1 MKRQLRI
8 SLLAFVVLSLVLS
21 ACQTATPGPATQ
33 APVPTEGEAATTAP
47 EATEATAAT
56 EPSEATEAPAATE
69 AQPAAE
75 KGGSIAWA
83 TASEPESMDPA
94 CTFSSIADIHYKAV
108 YDSLVFWSPEDQDF
122 HPYLAES
129 WDVSDDF
136 MSYTF
141 HLRSDVVFHDGTPFN
156 AEAVKFNFDRIVAI
170 VAEDCPQA
178 SVAQSRLGRT
188 YTDAE
193 VIDEFT
199 VKVNFSAA
207 NPIFLVGAADLYF
220 VAPSA
225 VEEFGVEV
233 GRNPVGTGAWK
244 FKDWV
249 EQSSL
254 TVERNPDY
262 NWPPATAKHTGPAY
276 LEEITWQ
283 FLPEPTAR
291 YAALEAGE
299 VHLVNRIEAE
309 QFEELSSNPDL
320 AYVQLAAP
328 ATPMGWVIN
337 GSLPPFDDPLVRQG
351 IAHLVDRETMLD
363 TLFGGFFKVG
373 DGPLTKATWSYWP
386 GVETY
391 NTYEPETG
399 LALLEQAGWTD
410 SDGDGLLDKDG
421 QPLTL
426 TLLDLPTA
434 ANQSAWEFA
443 QAQLLQHGVQLE
455 LEFAEAGVVVD
466 ECSNARRNICVLR
479 WRMADP
485 STAAVMFESSGIV
498 PGGFNWTHLPD
509 EETDALFAAGASE
522 PDREARAQIYAD
534 LQKRIMDQGIW
545 LPIWDVQIV
554 HGYDPRLKDWQALTN
569 PEYVYLYDAYL
580 EE

>member
-1 MKRQLRI
+1 MKRRFRA
-8 SLLAFVVLSLVLS
+8 SLIFFTIVAMALS
-21 ACQTATPGPATQ
+21 ACQTATPTTTSPTQ
-33 APVPTEGEAATTAP
+33 AVEPTQG
-47 EATEATAAT
+47 T
-56 EPSEATEAPAATE
+56 EPTQAAVTDAPAATQAE
-69 AQPAAE
+69 AATEVPAPTSEPAAN

-94 CTFSSIADIHYKAV
+94 CTFSSIADLQYKTI
-108 YDSLVFWSPEDQDF
+108 YDSLVFWSPDDQEF
-122 HPYLAES
+122 YPYLAES
-129 WDVSDDF
+129 WEVSDNF

-141 HLRSDVVFHDGTPFN
+141 HLRPDVTFHDGTPFN
-156 AEAVKFNFDRIVAI
+156 AEAVKFNFDRIVSV
-170 VAEDCPQA
+170 VAEECPQA
-178 SVAQSRLGRT
+178 SVAQSRLGKT
-188 YTDAE
+188 YIGTD

-199 VKVNFSAA
+199 AQVNFSAA
-207 NPIFLVGAADLYF
+207 NPIFLTGAVDLYF
-220 VAPSA
+220 MAPSA
-225 VEEFGVEV
+225 VEQFGVEV

-244 FKDWV
+244 LKEWV
-249 EQSSL
+249 EQASM

-262 NWPPATAKHTGPAY
+262 NWPPAVAKHTGPAY

-299 VHLVNRIEAE
+299 VQLVNRIEAE
-309 QFEELSSNPDL
+309 QFSELVNNPDL

-337 GSLPPFDDPLVRQG
+337 ASMPPFDDPLVRQG

-386 GVETY
+386 GVESY
-391 NTYEPETG
+391 NTFEPATG

-410 SDGDGLLDKDG
+410 TDGDGLLDKDG
-421 QPLTL
+421 QPLTI

-434 ANQSAWEFA
+434 ANQAAWEFA
-443 QAQLLQHGVQLE
+443 QAQLLEQGVQLE

-554 HGYDPRLKDWQALTN
+554 HGYDPRLKDWVPLVN
-569 PEYVYLYDAYL
+569 PEYIYMYDAYM

>member
-1 MKRQLRI
+1 MKRHLRT
-8 SLLAFVVLSLVLS
+8 SLFLFMVLALALGACTPPAAPTDAPTS
-21 ACQTATPGPATQ
+21 APVDAPTDAPAATQ
-33 APVPTEGEAATTAP
+33 APAAT
-47 EATEATAAT
+47 
-56 EPSEATEAPAATE
+56 SAPAATDAPAE
-69 AQPAAE
+69 PTTAPAAD

-108 YDSLVFWSPEDQDF
+108 YDSLVYWSPDDQEF

-141 HLRSDVVFHDGTPFN
+141 SLRDDVLFHDGSQFN
-156 AEAVKFNFDRIVAI
+156 AEAVKFNFDRIASV
-170 VAEDCPQA
+170 VAEECPQA

-188 YTDAE
+188 YASSE

-199 VKVNFSAA
+199 VQVNFSAP

-220 VAPSA
+220 MAPSA
-225 VEEFGVEV
+225 VEEFGLDV
-233 GRNPVGTGAWK
+233 GRNPVGTGAWI
-244 FKDWV
+244 FDEWV

-254 TVERNPDY
+254 TVVRNPDY
-262 NWPPATAKHTGPAY
+262 NWPPAVAGHTGPAY
-276 LEEITWQ
+276 LESITWQ

-299 VHLVNRIEAE
+299 VQFVNRIEAE
-309 QFEELSSNPDL
+309 QFTELVDNADL

-328 ATPMGWVIN
+328 ATPMGWALN
-337 GSLPPFDDPLVRQG
+337 ASTPPLDDPLVRQG
-351 IAHLVDRETMLD
+351 LAHLVDRETMLD

-373 DGPLTKATWSYWP
+373 NGPLTAATWSYWP

-391 NTYEPETG
+391 NTYEPEVG
-399 LALLEQAGWTD
+399 LGLLEQAGWTD

-426 TLLDLPTA
+426 TLLDLPTP
-434 ANQSAWEFA
+434 ANMSAWEFA
-443 QAQLLQHGVQLE
+443 QAQLLQHGIDLQIE
-455 LEFAEAGVVVD
+455 SAEAGVVVE

-479 WRMADP
+479 WRLADP
-485 STAAVMFESSGIV
+485 STSAVMFESSGIV
-498 PGGFNWTHLPD
+498 SGGFNWTHLPD
-509 EETDALFAAGASE
+509 EEVDSLYAAGASE
-522 PDREARAQIYAD
+522 PDRAAREQIYQD
-534 LQKRIMDQGIW
+534 LQKRIMDLAVWI
-545 LPIWDVQIV
+545 PIWDVQIV
-554 HGYDPRLKDWQALTN
+554 HGYDPSFQGWTPLVN
-569 PEYVYLYDAYL
+569 PEYVYLYDAYV
-580 EE
+580 EQ